1 MSTSAISIQQQYYK
15 FQPEKLGI
23 KKGGKKQGGLQ
34 IRKEE
39 VKLYL
44 FADNMVL
51 YVEKPKDDQKPHR
64 TNEFSMQKSVPL
76 LHYDIY
82 THNKLSKR

>member
-1 MSTSAISIQQQYYK
+1 
-15 FQPEKLGI
+15 
-23 KKGGKKQGGLQ
+23 
-34 IRKEE
+34 
-39 VKLYL
+39 
-44 FADNMVL
+44 MVL